1 MILQA
6 AIILGDSSAASDM
19 LRSALASAS
28 VGIAGA
34 VLSVFVVLRRWAY
47 LGDGIAHAGFGG
59 IGTAVLLSI
68 AFPALNNGT
77 AIYLIATL
85 FSLATAIAVA
95 SISRRRAVSGD
106 AAIGIFVA
114 ATLAWGFI
122 AFGIHAHLGRGG
134 PGGWE
139 DYLLGNINGISNAA
153 TALAVAVSA
162 GIVLTVFALHRQII
176 LYCFDP
182 TLAEITGVPVGFVH
196 YLLILLVAMVI
207 IIGMRLS
214 GNLLVP
220 ALLVLPG
227 AAGLRVSRSMRVVIA
242 VAIVASVIATLAGL
256 AISRRWEF
264 ISPGPAMV
272 SVLFLEFLAA
282 HFAGAGAKS
291 QQD

>member
-1 MILQA
+1 MILHA
-6 AIILGDSSAASDM
+6 AAILGDSSAASDAF
-19 LRSALASAS
+19 RAVAASAS

-77 AIYLIATL
+77 AIYLIATV
-85 FSLATAIAVA
+85 FSLATALAVA

-139 DYLLGNINGISNAA
+139 DYLLGNINGISSAA

-162 GIVLTVFALHRQII
+162 GIVITVFALHRQII

-196 YLLILLVAMVI
+196 YLLILLVALVI

-227 AAGLRVSRSMRVVIA
+227 AAGLRVSRSMRVVMA
-242 VAIVASVIATLAGL
+242 VAIVASVIATVAGL
-256 AISRRWEF
+256 VVSRRWEY

-272 SVLFLEFLAA
+272 SVLFLEFLVA
-282 HFAGAGAKS
+282 HFAGAGSKS
-291 QQD
+291 GRD

>member
-1 MILQA
+1 MAGIPA
-6 AIILGDSSAASDM
+6 DSSIWPEL
-19 LRSALASAS
+19 LRAGLASAS
-28 VGIAGA
+28 VGVAGA

-59 IGTAVLLSI
+59 IGTAVLLTI

-77 AIYLIATL
+77 AIFLIGAGFAIATAL
-85 FSLATAIAVA
+85 AVA

-134 PGGWE
+134 PSSWE
-139 DYLLGNINGISNAA
+139 LYLLGNASSVSNADA
-153 TALAVAVSA
+153 MLAVGFSAAV
-162 GIVLTVFALHRQII
+162 VLTVLALQKQIV

-182 TLAEITGVPVGFVH
+182 VLAQVTGVPTGFVH
-196 YLLILLVAMVI
+196 YLLILLVAVVI
-207 IIGMRLS
+207 IMGMQLS

-227 AAGLRVSRSMRVVIA
+227 AAGLRVSRRLRIVMTVAVIA
-242 VAIVASVIATLAGL
+242 SVVATLAGL

-264 ISPGPAMV
+264 IAPGPAIV
-272 SVLFLEFLAA
+272 GVLFLEFLAA
-282 HFAGAGAKS
+282 HFAAGRGGAE
-291 QQD
+291 QD